1 MRLMSIPQLARFLL
15 RLRAV
20 QIDGQQARPRS
31 GSVSSLVAQFAERV
45 ISHMHLT
52 GEWKAAVQKVLR
64 QERATE
70 GDERQSESIK
80 RALEN
85 LRKQHLWGD
94 LVDDEYRRERAAL
107 ERQLRSIYPPLR
119 SPQLPNLE
127 RAAQLLTD
135 LPGLWLHPGVSHEQ
149 RENLIREVFNEI
161 TIDGTRFMTIKPR
174 PVYVPLF
181 ATMLL
186 ESNVDYCG
194 REPTRSPNN
203 QHLFPSDIGVLGIDV
218 WMQKLA
224 DVA

>member
-1 MRLMSIPQLARFLL
+1 
-15 RLRAV
+15 
-20 QIDGQQARPRS
+20 
-31 GSVSSLVAQFAERV
+31 
-45 ISHMHLT
+45 MHLT
-52 GEWKAAVQKVLR
+52 GEWKAAVQKVMR
-64 QERATE
+64 QDRSTE

-80 RALEN
+80 RALGN

-107 ERQLRSIYPPLR
+107 ERQLRSIHPPLG

-149 RENLIREVFNEI
+149 RENLIREVFRGI
-161 TIDGTRFMTIKPR
+161 TIDGIRFMTIKPR

-194 REPTRSPNN
+194 REPPPSPPRTRMGTSNVSILP
-203 QHLFPSDIGVLGIDV
+203 
-218 WMQKLA
+218 KLT
-224 DVA
+224 